1 MRQHKEI
8 AKLVSPLW
16 EKAFSKKKVDT
27 SMKLDKEDSEYF
39 DKSGIQKPWPFPKA
53 EHYEPETEWPF
64 PKEMPVDGS
73 KLPPIT
79 GVYNGGILTMGT
91 FNPEVSTLETQN
103 TIESDPSGRSLRDPG
118 AKADN
123 GKTRAWLCL
132 AGFSRALEEVAKVT
146 TTGADKYTP
155 NGWVDVPNAEE
166 RYMDAA
172 ARHLLAYAKGEV
184 YDNDTGGT
192 GCKHLAQV
200 AWNILAVLEL
210 QERQ

>member
-53 EHYEPETEWPF
+53 EHYEPKTEWPF
-64 PKEMPVDGS
+64 PREMPVDGS

-79 GVYNGGILTMGT
+79 GY
-91 FNPEVSTLETQN
+91 FNKA
-103 TIESDPSGRSLRDPG
+103 TIFDMATANSAPVQEELFKESDPSGRSLRDPG